1 LSFAILQAHS
11 DRSAGALEKPG
22 QIDVIIIDDQH
33 PRFVAPSEPA
43 TYFIEAILSAGEIK
57 SVLAS
62 QHLRLALE
70 KAARFKTLIPTFGQG
85 DMIFSNPSDK
95 ERFVNRRAYFL
106 FAYESALSLEGIIAG
121 IEGCLINLGDGT
133 GSLKMGHEGNMM
145 GPARWGNTSQ
155 FHQLAVC
162 HDAYDDKLPQHSSAL
177 PVVHKVVVGAH
188 GQSSKTTQV
197 QGCPRRGRHLGPLDA
212 IG

>member
-22 QIDVIIIDDQH
+22 QIDVIIIDDRH

-57 SVLAS
+57 SVLTS

-95 ERFVNRRAYFL
+95 ERFVNRRAYYL

-121 IEGCLINLGDGT
+121 IEAFVVEIGAGQTGCLDAIFCLDRGCLINLGDGT
-133 GSLKMGHEGNMM
+133 GSLKMGHEGNIIS
-145 GPARWGNTSQ
+145 GWAQP
-155 FHQLAVC
+155 
-162 HDAYDDKLPQHSSAL
+162 D
-177 PVVHKVVVGAH
+177 
-188 GQSSKTTQV
+188 
-197 QGCPRRGRHLGPLDA
+197 GRHSFISWLSVTMPTMISFHSILPHYVS
-212 IG
+212 ITKL